1 MEIITTG
8 IGAAFSRQRSS
19 FAKKKTIIL
28 FHVTCADDIRLIIY
42 RVSSIQTL
50 YIQVGPKKRAT
61 DS

>member
-19 FAKKKTIIL
+19 FAKKTIIL

-42 RVSSIQTL
+42 RVGQ
-50 YIQVGPKKRAT
+50 KKRAT